1 MADASGVE
9 TPVTWLSREPVVRG
23 TTMYVSTS
31 VDFWGELDADVL
43 RCLAARQGAM
53 TPAEIGEDIGISAQ
67 AVCSIVGMLAEA
79 GKIRICSVE
88 RIV

>member
-1 MADASGVE
+1 MSL
-9 TPVTWLSREPVVRG
+9 PV
-23 TTMYVSTS
+23 S

-43 RCLAARQGAM
+43 RCLAARHGAM
-53 TPAEIGEDIGISAQ
+53 TPAEIGQHLGISVG
-67 AVCSIVGMLAEA
+67 AVCSIVGMLAES